1 MKYTRT
7 TYRPPYEANS
17 LLVQATQGCSHNRC
31 AFCTMYHD
39 VPFAVESIEQ
49 IERDLLEARRYN
61 PFVRRIFLLN
71 GDAFSLDY
79 ETLSAIGEKAS
90 KFSPRS
96 RPSPLTRRSRASPK
110 RATRN
115 CKICASLDLTV

>member
-1 MKYTRT
+1 MKYTKT

-96 RPSPLTRRSRASPK
+96 RPSPLTRRSRTSPK
-110 RATRN
+110 RATRS